1 MRRGEREIR
10 RTVVQMIIKL
20 AVKCSSSSKDGGGAG
35 NAVEMV
41 LRWWSSYRVKDLLLL
56 PKLNMH
62 LRPPFSSSRRRR
74 TSAAAVSAA
83 TTLLLLI
90 ELTAALLSLL
100 IL

>member
-20 AVKCSSSSKDGGGAG
+20 AVKCSSSNDGGGAG

-56 PKLNMH
+56 LPKLNMH
-62 LRPPFSSSRRRR
+62 LRPPFSSFRRRR